1 MEKIVEVGM
10 PAEQVE
16 SLMQVKLSQVRIEL
30 QTHFEAEVANV
41 LQKQQGLCL
50 EKEALKAEIDKSR
63 AVSSKLLSRAQ
74 TPTSTGTTEVYEEQI
89 KLCSNKLINSN

>member
-1 MEKIVEVGM
+1 MTIEIAKEKSVEKIVQVGM

-41 LQKQQGLCL
+41 LQKQQG
-50 EKEALKAEIDKSR
+50 
-63 AVSSKLLSRAQ
+63 
-74 TPTSTGTTEVYEEQI
+74 PTVAWRMRH
-89 KLCSNKLINSN
+89 